1 MVTEV
6 YLDGMT
12 ALEIQ
17 DLARNWIRYQEAWE
31 RVGGP
36 CRECTELQWAYNLVD
51 DMVIDRPEE
60 SWQLILTV
68 RRLNRTTVIEQM
80 LAAAVFEDL
89 MSVYGATL
97 IDRVEAEVKRDP
109 TFVGVI
115 RSSYKA
121 HMSEE
126 VWSRLKAIA
135 DPAVFLQLIA

>member
-1 MVTEV
+1 
-6 YLDGMT
+6 MT

-36 CRECTELQWAYNLVD
+36 CRECTELQWAYNSVD

-60 SWQLILTV
+60 SWQLILAV
-68 RRLNRTTVIEQM
+68 RRLNQSAVIEQM

-97 IDRVEAEVKRDP
+97 IDRVEAESKRDP
-109 TFVGVI
+109 SFIGVI

-121 HMSEE
+121 HMSDE
-126 VWSRLKAIA
+126 VWSRLKALA
-135 DPAVFLQLIA
+135 DPAFFLQLIA

>member
-1 MVTEV
+1 
-6 YLDGMT
+6 MT

-36 CRECTELQWAYNLVD
+36 CRECTELQWAYNAVD
-51 DMVIDRPEE
+51 DMIVDRPEE
-60 SWQLILTV
+60 SWQLILAV
-68 RRLNRTTVIEQM
+68 RRINKSEMVEQM

-97 IDRVEAEVKRDP
+97 IDRVEEEAKRDP
-109 TFVGVI
+109 SFVGVI
-115 RSSYKA
+115 RSSYRA
-121 HMSEE
+121 HMTED

-135 DPAVFLQLIA
+135 DPATFLQLIA

>member
-1 MVTEV
+1 
-6 YLDGMT
+6 MT
-12 ALEIQ
+12 ALEIE

-36 CRECTELQWAYNLVD
+36 CRECTALQWAYNLVD
-51 DMVIDRPEE
+51 DMVVDRPEE
-60 SWQLILTV
+60 SWQLILAV
-68 RRLNRTTVIEQM
+68 RRYNRSVMIEQM

>member
-1 MVTEV
+1 
-6 YLDGMT
+6 MT

>member
-1 MVTEV
+1 VVTEV

-126 VWSRLKAIA
+126 VWFRLKAIA

>member
-1 MVTEV
+1 VVTEV